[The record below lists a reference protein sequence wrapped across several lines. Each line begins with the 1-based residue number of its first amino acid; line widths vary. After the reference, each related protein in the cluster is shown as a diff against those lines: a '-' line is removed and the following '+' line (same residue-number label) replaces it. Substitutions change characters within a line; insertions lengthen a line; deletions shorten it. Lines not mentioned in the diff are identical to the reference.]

1 MPDGI
6 DGTGPGP
13 LSLPFPG
20 VGNTWSPF
28 NTGLQ
33 LDIVKTAMIASIAHP
48 ASPPSGCASGS
59 GLGGRARNG
68 IQIFPGA
75 VPLYRSGTL
84 IGAIGISGD
93 GIDQDDLVA
102 FYSSSR
108 AGLNYA
114 GQSTVGDPELG
125 FNAPQAM
132 RADHI
137 NLTPEQIR
145 LRYVN
150 CPEAPFIRDNDQ
162 NVCQDF

>member
-1 MPDGI
+1 M
-6 DGTGPGP
+6 
-13 LSLPFPG
+13 G
-20 VGNTWSPF
+20 V
-28 NTGLQ
+28 
-33 LDIVKTAMIASIAHP
+33 
-48 ASPPSGCASGS
+48 SGE
-59 GLGGRARNG
+59 
-68 IQIFPGA
+68 
-75 VPLYRSGTL
+75 
-84 IGAIGISGD
+84 

-114 GQSTVGDPELG
+114 GQTSVGDPMLG
-125 FNAPQAM
+125 FNAPQEM

-137 NLTPEQIR
+137 NLTPEQLR

>member
-1 MPDGI
+1 
-6 DGTGPGP
+6 
-13 LSLPFPG
+13 
-20 VGNTWSPF
+20 
-28 NTGLQ
+28 LQ
-33 LDIVKTAMIASIAHP
+33 LDIVKAALLAPIVNPGAVP
-48 ASPPSGCASGS
+48 AGCASGS

-75 VPLYRSGTL
+75 VPLYRSGIL

-114 GQSTVGDPELG
+114 GQTTVGDPMLG
-125 FNAPQAM
+125 FNAPQEM

-137 NLTPEQIR
+137 NLTPEGIR